1 MSLSTSAFEPSSLSS
16 SAFTFAS
23 RATSDSE
30 DDVASLPSSS
40 GSDSFLDR
48 DHLSIA
54 SDDESDAEAEWRE
67 SIQQLEM
74 LLTLVLIPFVGKF
87 LGRKCAYWGWGKVM
101 EWKYPVDVSISGNID
116 AFRNDKIHRAL
127 PPL

>member
-1 MSLSTSAFEPSSLSS
+1 MSLSTSTFEQSSLSS
-16 SAFTFAS
+16 SSFTFAP
-23 RATSDSE
+23 RATTSASE

-48 DHLSIA
+48 DLSVD

-67 SIQQLEM
+67 SLQQLEM
-74 LLTLVLIPFVGKF
+74 LLTMVLVPFVGKF

-101 EWKYPVDVSISGNID
+101 EWKYPIDTSISAIE
-116 AFRNDKIHRAL
+116 ALRTEKIYYTL
-127 PPL
+127 SSL

>member
-1 MSLSTSAFEPSSLSS
+1 MSLSTSTFEPSSLSS

-23 RATSDSE
+23 RATSESD

-40 GSDSFLDR
+40 GSDSFLDH
-48 DHLSIA
+48 DLSTA

-74 LLTLVLIPFVGKF
+74 LLTLVLIPFAGKF

-101 EWKYPVDVSISGNID
+101 EWKYPIDVSISGTNGVS
-116 AFRNDKIHRAL
+116 RSDKTQRAL
-127 PPL
+127 ASL

>member
-1 MSLSTSAFEPSSLSS
+1 MSPLSTSTFEPSSLSS
-16 SAFTFAS
+16 SAFTFAP

-40 GSDSFLDR
+40 GSDSFLD
-48 DHLSIA
+48 HELSID

-67 SIQQLEM
+67 SLQQLEM
-74 LLTLVLIPFVGKF
+74 LLTMVLIPFVGKF

-101 EWKYPVDVSISGNID
+101 EWKYPVNVSISTTE
-116 AFRNDKIHRAL
+116 ALRSDKTHRVL